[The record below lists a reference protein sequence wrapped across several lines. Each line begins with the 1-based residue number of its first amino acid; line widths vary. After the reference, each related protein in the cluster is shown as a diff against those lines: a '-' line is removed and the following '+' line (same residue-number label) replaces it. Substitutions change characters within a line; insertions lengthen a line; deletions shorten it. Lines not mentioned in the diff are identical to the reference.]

1 MSLAEAEAHLLAG
14 NVQEVVLNRYKLN
27 VLQALCVK
35 YKLSVKP
42 TGRRTKQSIVKRD
55 YVLALVQYQAVSN
68 GADVDMDDHEGNRED
83 IARRRLQVHLLEH
96 PGRWRAIRKV
106 DYWWR
111 EDEDIDLRELAEQL
125 GYHDKMCKVIDYK
138 NNRPLHQYIPG
149 KLEVDDVEDMLND
162 EDILRVIVTR
172 HIPGRTG

>member
-55 YVLALVQYQAVSN
+55 YVLALVQYQVGLDRSHTGLPN
-68 GADVDMDDHEGNRED
+68 LSPSFSG
-83 IARRRLQVHLLEH
+83 RLQWRRCRY
-96 PGRWRAIRKV
+96 GR
-106 DYWWR
+106 
-111 EDEDIDLRELAEQL
+111 
-125 GYHDKMCKVIDYK
+125 
-138 NNRPLHQYIPG
+138 P
-149 KLEVDDVEDMLND
+149 
-162 EDILRVIVTR
+162 
-172 HIPGRTG
+172 